1 MSAGGHAE
9 RSHAKL
15 SASGSKRW
23 LTCTLSPSMEE
34 AFEDTTSS
42 FAEEGTA
49 AHELS
54 EIHLAYHLTHM
65 KPLERKEA
73 IAKLAEGPYYSQTME
88 DYVHEYV
95 TVVLNR
101 VAEARKGGKEV
112 EVLLEQRLDFSE
124 WVPDGFGTGDV
135 LILSDGVLDVID
147 LKYGKGVPVSAI
159 GNTQM
164 RLYGLGA
171 YNTYG
176 ILYDIERV
184 RMTIVQPRLD
194 SVSTEEL
201 TLDELLEWGNEYVK
215 PRAEMAA
222 SGEGEVVPG
231 DHCQFCKAR
240 NICKPR
246 ADKNLE
252 LAKYEFAD
260 PNIMTN
266 EDIADVL
273 GRVPD
278 LVKWATEIKEY
289 ALKQALSG
297 DEFPGFKVVD
307 GRSSRQITDKGEL
320 QMRLLNAGYG
330 MEAIAPREMVSM
342 TALENMTGKKKFSII
357 SDGLIKVS
365 SGKPAL
371 VPNSDPRPA
380 KNSVADAIKDFE

>member
-1 MSAGGHAE
+1 
-9 RSHAKL
+9 
-15 SASGSKRW
+15 
-23 LTCTLSPSMEE
+23 MEE
-34 AFEDTTSS
+34 PFEDTTSS

-54 EIHLAYHLTHM
+54 EIHLAYHLTNVSP
-65 KPLERKEA
+65 KKRKEA
-73 IAKLAEGPYYSQTME
+73 IDKLAKGPHYSQTME

-95 TVVLNR
+95 TIVLER
-101 VAEARKGGKEV
+101 VAEARKRGGEV
-112 EVLLEQRLDFSE
+112 EILLEQRLDFSE

-135 LILSDGVLDVID
+135 LILSEGVLDIID

-159 GNTQM
+159 NNTQM

-176 ILYDIERV
+176 FLYDIEKV

-215 PRAEMAA
+215 PRAELAA

-240 NICKPR
+240 NVCKSL
-246 ADKNLE
+246 ADRNLE

-260 PNIMTN
+260 PNIMTE
-266 EDIADVL
+266 EDISDVL
-273 GRVPD
+273 SRVGG
-278 LVKWATEIKEY
+278 LVNWATSIKEY
-289 ALKQALSG
+289 ALEQALNG
-297 DEFPGFKVVD
+297 TAYPGFKVVE
-307 GRSSRQITDKGEL
+307 GRSSRTITDRGEL
-320 QMRLLNAGYG
+320 QMRMLNAGYG

-342 TALENMTGKKKFSII
+342 TALENLTGKKKFEAI
-357 SDGLIKVS
+357 SEGLIKIS

-371 VPNSDPRPA
+371 VSNSDPRPA